1 MKQQL
6 FLICVIIAQ
15 ETFSILLI
23 NEKMFIKLPL
33 AFFQGL
39 LCLAS
44 FLSASITTIFRFRI
58 KRSINLLTNWTLLL
72 HPNRLTLPTIC
83 FGLEIKLF
91 LKK

>member
-15 ETFSILLI
+15 ENFSILLI
-23 NEKMFIKLPL
+23 NEKMFIKLAL

-44 FLSASITTIFRFRI
+44 FLSASITAILFLTI
-58 KRSINLLTNWTLLL
+58 KRGIRLFANWAFLFHTYPPNL
-72 HPNRLTLPTIC
+72 
-83 FGLEIKLF
+83 FGIVFYGLAF
-91 LKK
+91 S